1 MMKLYSKPHEAVPGP
16 FPSSR
21 ILLKKCN
28 PMTDRLAWIQKGG
41 KRKRHAATGILT
53 VFRGTKAAPTGL
65 LYRQLSPKKEATTPS
80 RQPSQSGPV
89 TWSNNTL
96 TLNQNLYCVE
106 ERRDDFTC
114 FKRVHL
120 KHRFPNSGIVHQKVK
135 RGLFC
140 TRTDFRLTG
149 FTCFLPVLGEPLQF
163 LFSQDSPYR
172 LLSNTHQM
180 LNSGRTFAEGTNQ
193 GLSAGK
199 TEASWVRVEVLLCV
213 DNLNTWHS
221 SPESFIHTSKYFFSD
236 VLLFKKCIFSQ

>member
-1 MMKLYSKPHEAVPGP
+1 MMKLYSKTHKAVPGP

-41 KRKRHAATGILT
+41 KRHAATGSLT
-53 VFRGTKAAPTGL
+53 VFRGTKAAPTIL
-65 LYRQLSPKKEATTPS
+65 LYRQLSPEKEATTPS
-80 RQPSQSGPV
+80 RQPSQTGPV
-89 TWSNNTL
+89 ITL
-96 TLNQNLYCVE
+96 HQNLYCTE

-114 FKRVHL
+114 FKRIHL

-140 TRTDFRLTG
+140 TRTDFRVTG
-149 FTCFLPVLGEPLQF
+149 FLGEPLQF
-163 LFSQDSPYR
+163 LFFQDCPYR

-180 LNSGRTFAEGTNQ
+180 FNSGRTFAKGTNQ

-199 TEASWVRVEVLLCV
+199 TEASWVKVELLLCV

-221 SPESFIHTSKYFFSD
+221 SLESFIHTSKYFFPD